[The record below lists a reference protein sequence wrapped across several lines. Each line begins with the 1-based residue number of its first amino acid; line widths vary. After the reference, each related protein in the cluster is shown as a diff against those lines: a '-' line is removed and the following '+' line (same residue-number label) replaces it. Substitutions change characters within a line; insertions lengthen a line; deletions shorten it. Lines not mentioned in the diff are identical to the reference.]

1 MSAIIDAAALLA
13 LLLDEPGGETVL
25 PVLRASTMSAVN
37 LSESCSRGVERGA
50 TIAAVLASIRRF
62 EIAVVPFDLA
72 QAEAAAELRAPTK
85 HVGASLGDR
94 ACLALAQM
102 RGMPIYTGD
111 RRMGSLQGQLGIDI
125 RLIR

>member
-1 MSAIIDAAALLA
+1 MTAIIDAAALLA
-13 LLLDEPGGETVL
+13 VLLDEPGAAEVI
-25 PVLRASTMSAVN
+25 PVLRASTMSALNV
-37 LSESCSRGVERGA
+37 SESCSRGMERGA
-50 TIAAVLASIRRF
+50 TIAGVLGSIRRF
-62 EIAVVPFDLA
+62 EIAVVPFDAA
-72 QAEAAAELRAPTK
+72 QAKLAAELRPPTK

-102 RGMPIYTGD
+102 RGLPIYTGD

>member
-1 MSAIIDAAALLA
+1 MTAIIDAAALLA
-13 LLLDEPGGETVL
+13 LLLDEPGGQMVL
-25 PVLRASTMSAVN
+25 PVLRTSVMSAVN
-37 LSESCSRGVERGA
+37 VSESCSRGVERGA
-50 TIAAVLASIRRF
+50 TIAAILGSIQRF
-62 EIAVVPFDLA
+62 EIAVVQFDLV
-72 QAEAAAELRAPTK
+72 QARIAAELRPPTK

-102 RGMPIYTGD
+102 RGLPIYTAD